1 MYHLAI
7 SGGGT
12 LVIDLQAGDED
23 LLVNFW
29 ALTKSI
35 TETHEAG
42 ARRGRYRHTLLYL
55 QITVWRATE
64 HHEMKRVVL
73 WVHTSV

>member
-42 ARRGRYRHTLLYL
+42 A
-55 QITVWRATE
+55 
-64 HHEMKRVVL
+64 
-73 WVHTSV
+73 